1 MKKRISR
8 NDVIFLVILLT
19 ATAGFLVAYE
29 RTVTRADAGASASVR
44 VTVDGSVYGTYAL
57 GEEQEIP
64 IVQDGVTTNVLTIR
78 DGKADMTEAD
88 CPDKLCVHQKAIS
101 KNHEMIVCL
110 PNKVVVEVTGS
121 EDNGFDSIAR

>member
-8 NDVIFLVILLT
+8 NDVIFLVILLAVT
-19 ATAGFLVAYE
+19 AVFLVVYE

-78 DGKADMTEAD
+78 DGKADMMEAD

>member
-8 NDVIFLVILLT
+8 NDVIFLAILLAVVT
-19 ATAGFLVAYE
+19 VFLVVYE
-29 RTVTRADAGASASVR
+29 RTGTRADAGACVR
-44 VTVDGSVYGTYAL
+44 VTVDGSVYGTYVL

-78 DGKADMTEAD
+78 DGRADMTEAD
-88 CPDKLCVHQKAIS
+88 CSDKLCVHQKAIS

-121 EDNGFDSIAR
+121 EENGFDSIAR